1 MAERTAWQTI
11 RAQGGQM
18 VDELRRLV
26 HEGNVRRVVVKQG
39 GRTVAEFP
47 VTVGLV
53 GALAAPALAAVGALV
68 AVLADCS
75 IDVERA
81 GDGRV
86 SRGRTPS
93 GSGARRSARPAA
105 GRAAASVRRGKARR

>member
-11 RAQGGQM
+11 KAQGGQM

-26 HEGNVRRVVVKQG
+26 HEGNVRRVVVKQR

-81 GDGRV
+81 ADAPA
-86 SRGRTPS
+86 RGR
-93 GSGARRSARPAA
+93 RPE
-105 GRAAASVRRGKARR
+105 VKARRPSPARP

>member
-1 MAERTAWQTI
+1 MAEHTAWQTI
-11 RAQGGQM
+11 KAQGGQM

-26 HEGNVRRVVVKQG
+26 HEGNVRRVVVKQRE
-39 GRTVAEFP
+39 RTVAEFP

-75 IDVERA
+75 IDVERS

-86 SRGRTPS
+86 SSSRAAAR
-93 GSGARRSARPAA
+93 SGARRSARPAA
-105 GRAAASVRRGKARR
+105 SRAPASSRRRRARG